1 MVTKPKAA
9 HGGGDSGPPSRTR
22 EGSGDAATPAHEHR
36 RSMDAPENVIRA
48 QETTGEI
55 ARRGRSGRRREGS
68 AVRPRK
74 LSPRPMPGAAG
85 SPEHKAARWT
95 SYQQRTG
102 GKGWP
107 YKRWSNVYDSN
118 MVKAKRAHAAVD
130 AFHRILGWGEREVT
144 LMVEGEPRRLDI
156 ADEANRRGVEY
167 KTGRQAGSYSNR

>member
-1 MVTKPKAA
+1 
-9 HGGGDSGPPSRTR
+9 
-22 EGSGDAATPAHEHR
+22 
-36 RSMDAPENVIRA
+36 
-48 QETTGEI
+48 
-55 ARRGRSGRRREGS
+55 
-68 AVRPRK
+68 
-74 LSPRPMPGAAG
+74 MPGAAG

-167 KTGRQAGSYSNR
+167 KTGRQAGSYSNRWEVVRDETASVNLLAELKAAGISWRFVTPPVGGS